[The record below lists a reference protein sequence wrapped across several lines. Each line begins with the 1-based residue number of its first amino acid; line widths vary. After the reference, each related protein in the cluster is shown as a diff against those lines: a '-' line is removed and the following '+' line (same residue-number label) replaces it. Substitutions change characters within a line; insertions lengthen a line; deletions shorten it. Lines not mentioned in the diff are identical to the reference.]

1 MKFKRR
7 LKFDDR
13 VRFSKRMGMI
23 YLFLL
28 VVIGSLGVG
37 YAVIRSNLQITGSA
51 HVQNANWDIH
61 FANLTVTSGSA
72 TASTPAS
79 ITATDTVTFGVT
91 LANPGEFYEFTVDA
105 VNGGTMNAELNSVSI
120 TPQLTPAQQEF
131 LDLSVTYV
139 SSGNP
144 VAAGDIL
151 YKNYTKRMKV
161 RAEYKDGIDTS
172 LYPETDQNYNVSI
185 TLNYVQTDN
194 SLTPPAAPSDFST
207 DSWETVVTAVQ
218 EGDTSLY
225 NVGDT
230 KTVDMGSLGT
240 HTLRIANK
248 STPSECSTQGFSQTA
263 CGFVLEFADII
274 TTHRMNPWTS
284 GSTAI
289 GNGNVGGWPSS
300 EMRTYVNTDIYNA
313 LPDDLAYSI
322 IPTFVVSGHGSND
335 SANFTSTDKLY
346 LLSTKEVYGKDGT
359 GNVITDDSAEV
370 ETRQLDYYKAQN
382 VTTDSYS
389 GAIKQNN
396 GSNYSWWLCSAV
408 DSDGNWI
415 RSSSNTAARGVSP
428 AFRIG

>member
-7 LKFDDR
+7 LKFDNR
-13 VRFSKRMGMI
+13 VRFSKRMGVI

-61 FANLTVTSGSA
+61 FANLQVTQGSA
-72 TASTPAS
+72 TATTPAS

-144 VAAGDIL
+144 VAAGDL
-151 YKNYTKRMKV
+151 LLKNTTRRLKV

-185 TLNYVQTDN
+185 TLNYVQADG
-194 SLTPPAAPSDFST
+194 SVSPSSFSN
-207 DSWETVVTAVQ
+207 DSWATIAAAVAAGETST
-218 EGDTSLY
+218 Y

-230 KTVDMGSLGT
+230 KTVDMGSVGT

-248 STPSECSTQGFSQTA
+248 STSSECSTTGFSQSA
-263 CGFVLEFADII
+263 CGFVLEFADIVS
-274 TTHRMNPWTS
+274 RGSMN
-284 GSTAI
+284 ST
-289 GNGNVGGWPSS
+289 NTNVGGWPASS
-300 EMRTYVNTDIYNA
+300 MRTYVNSDIYNA
-313 LPDDLAYSI
+313 LPSTLRGAI
-322 IPTFVVSGHGSND
+322 TPTFVVSGHGNTTGED
-335 SANFTSTDKLY
+335 NFTSTDKLY
-346 LLSTKEVYGKDGT
+346 FLSLKEVG
-359 GNVITDDSAEV
+359 ITDNLDSANSL
-370 ETRQLDYYKAQN
+370 TRTLDFYGSI
-382 VTTDSYS
+382 TEDTDRVKKE
-389 GAIKQNN
+389 GNID
-396 GSNYSWWLCSAV
+396 SWWWLRTPPSNWNATFAAIYP
-408 DSDGNWI
+408 DGLQQYPAA
-415 RSSSNTAARGVSP
+415 TANDGASP

>member
-13 VRFSKRMGMI
+13 VRFSKRMGVI

-61 FANLTVTSGSA
+61 FANLTVTAESA

-144 VAAGDIL
+144 VAAGDL
-151 YKNYTKRMKV
+151 LLKNTTRRLKV
-161 RAEYKDGIDTS
+161 RAAYKDGIDVS
-172 LYPETDQNYNVSI
+172 KYPETDQNYNVSI
-185 TLNYVQTDN
+185 TLNYVQAN
-194 SLTPPAAPSDFST
+194 GSVSPSSFSN
-207 DSWETVVTAVQ
+207 DSWATIAAAVAAGET
-218 EGDTSLY
+218 SNY

-248 STPSECSTQGFSQTA
+248 STPSECSTQGFSGTA
-263 CGFVLEFADII
+263 CGFVLEFADVI
-274 TTHRMNPWTS
+274 TEYKMNAT
-284 GSTAI
+284 TT
-289 GNGNVGGWPSS
+289 NVGGWPASD
-300 EMRTYVNTDIYNA
+300 MRSYVNSDIYNA
-313 LPDDLAYSI
+313 LPSELKSAI
-322 IPTFVVSGHGSND
+322 INTSVVSSHGSND

-346 LLSTKEVYGKDGT
+346 LLSTKEVWGKDGT
-359 GNVITDDSAEV
+359 ENVITADSAEV

-382 VTTDSYS
+382 VTTVSYS
-389 GAIKQNN
+389 GAIKQRN
-396 GSNYSWWLCSAV
+396 GANSIWWLRSARSNHNSVFFRV
-408 DSDGNWI
+408 DTDGYWSRTI
-415 RSSSNTAARGVSP
+415 SYDPHGVSP

>member
-61 FANLTVTSGSA
+61 FYNLQVTQGSA

-139 SSGNP
+139 SSGKE
-144 VAAGDIL
+144 VKAGDIL

-161 RAEYKDGIDTS
+161 RAVYKDGIDTS

-185 TLNYVQTDN
+185 TQNYVQTDN
-194 SLTPPAAPSDFST
+194 SLNPPAAPSSFST
-207 DSWETVVTAVQ
+207 DSWETIVTAVQ

-240 HTLRIANK
+240 YTLRIANK
-248 STPSECSTQGFSQTA
+248 STPSECSTSGFSQTA
-263 CGFVLEFADII
+263 CGLVLEFSDVI
-274 TTHRMNPWTS
+274 TTHKMN
-284 GSTAI
+284 STAT
-289 GNGNVGGWPSS
+289 NVGGWPAS
-300 EMRTYVNTDIYNA
+300 EMRTYLNDETEGVASIYNA
-313 LPDDLAYSI
+313 LPAELRSII
-322 IPTFVVSGHGSND
+322 IPTYVVSGHGSQSGATNY
-335 SANFTSTDKLY
+335 TSTDKLY
-346 LLSTKEVYGKDGT
+346 LLSTKEVGFDVDY
-359 GNVITDDSAEV
+359 DSAKA
-370 ETRQLDYYKAQN
+370 ETRILDFYNLY
-382 VTTDSYS
+382 
-389 GAIKQNN
+389 NN
-396 GSNYSWWLCSAV
+396 NQTRVKKNLSNSATNWWLRAAHSLNPY
-408 DSDGNWI
+408 DFSDVT
-415 RSSSNTAARGVSP
+415 SSGSYGTNNANSTYGVSP